1 MDVQRILMRGHKSP
15 FRVASAT
22 ETLADNLIGNNVGNL
37 VFAQAAYRLLDTSQ
51 GRVDVRKFSEFVA
64 DEVNESYDVLVVPL
78 ANAFRPS
85 FVAELRRM
93 TRVIRRLTIPVVVLG
108 VGAQSNLGKG
118 NAPGEDMAP
127 DVKDF
132 VSAVL
137 DRSASMGVRGESTAE
152 YLAGLG
158 FGADVIDVIGCPSMF
173 MNGPELTIDKL
184 PGGID
189 RRAPISFNVSPY
201 LHRIGPLSLQFAEQ
215 YPNLMYAAQ
224 DHLTLGL
231 MLHGKYKAKSA
242 PPAGTPTTLDH
253 PLIAQNRVRFC
264 LDPRTWMQYL
274 SGFDFSV
281 GTRIHGNITALLAG
295 VPALVLAHDS
305 RTLELAR
312 YHEIPHR
319 LLRDRTVERADL
331 VRWYSTADWRP
342 TVHGHE
348 ERWQRLQQFL
358 ARNGLVHAFAEG
370 EDPDEFNRRL
380 AAVDF
385 PRPVQMGGI
394 VDWAAEFSDRREC
407 TSLRRQV
414 VKLNGELAESRARE
428 FAWRRLPRQV
438 ARRLA
443 RFVPGRR

>member
-319 LLRDRTVERADL
+319 LLRIARSNGPIWCAGTPPRTGGPRCMVTRSAGSGCSSFWL
-331 VRWYSTADWRP
+331 ATGWCTPSPRVRIRTSSTADWR
-342 TVHGHE
+342 
-348 ERWQRLQQFL
+348 RWTFRVPFRWGGSWTGPRSSVTAASVRPSA
-358 ARNGLVHAFAEG
+358 AR
-370 EDPDEFNRRL
+370 
-380 AAVDF
+380 
-385 PRPVQMGGI
+385 
-394 VDWAAEFSDRREC
+394 S
-407 TSLRRQV
+407 S
-414 VKLNGELAESRARE
+414 S
-428 FAWRRLPRQV
+428 
-438 ARRLA
+438 
-443 RFVPGRR
+443 